1 MGVKAATLMDLH
13 FFISLACRTWAI
25 FLRGEGARAMEE
37 EFVLRPHFAV
47 SVFAMMYRFLC
58 SRTIIAVFLVTTIA
72 KRLW

>member
-37 EFVLRPHFAV
+37 EFVLWPHFAV
-47 SVFAMMYRFLC
+47 IGFCNDVL
-58 SRTIIAVFLVTTIA
+58 IPL
-72 KRLW
+72 